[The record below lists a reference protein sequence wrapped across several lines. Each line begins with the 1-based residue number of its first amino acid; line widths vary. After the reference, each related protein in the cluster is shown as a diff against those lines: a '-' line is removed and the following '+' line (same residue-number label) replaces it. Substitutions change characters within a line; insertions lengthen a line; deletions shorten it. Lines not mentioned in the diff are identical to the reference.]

1 MSDAASIGKQ
11 LLLARERQGLSIADA
26 AASLRVDAAVIEAL
40 EGGRF
45 FALGAPVFARG
56 YLRHYAELLGEP
68 LEEVTGRYQTLRDAA
83 TPPDLRDVPQLL
95 ARAVG
100 SKRARWPLVLFAV
113 LLMLAVLV
121 WWAMGVKSA

>member
-1 MSDAASIGKQ
+1 MTDAASIGMQ
-11 LLLARERQGLSIADA
+11 LRAAREKLGVEVADA
-26 AASLRVDAAVIEAL
+26 AASMHVDVAVIEAL
-40 EGGRF
+40 ESGRF

-68 LEEVTGRYQTLRDAA
+68 LEEVTGRYETLREA
-83 TPPDLRDVPQLL
+83 TASPDLRNVPQLL